1 MKITTVG
8 VDLAKTVF
16 QIHAADK
23 FGRKVHSRKL
33 RRTQMLAYFVRLE
46 PCKVAMEACGSA
58 HYWGRKLTE
67 LGHEVMLIAPQYV
80 KPYVRGDKTD
90 AADAQAICEAATRPD
105 MPTVAIKTASQQAV
119 LSSHRARAGFVKAR
133 TAAANQIRGLLAEF
147 GITLPQGI
155 RNVTTQVPAILED
168 GEQDLP
174 GEFRQLMLLL
184 VEHFKLLD
192 ERVQQLDEQ
201 ILRWHRSS
209 EASMRLAEIP
219 GVGVLT
225 ASAMVASVGDARHFK
240 SGKQLAAWLGLAPRQ
255 HSSGGQTNMLGI
267 SKRGDNYL
275 RTLLVHGARAKL
287 RCTPAQADSADWS
300 ERILARRHKNIAC
313 VAQAHK
319 TARIIWALLT
329 HDRRF
334 RLDYACAVATA

>member
-1 MKITTVG
+1 
-8 VDLAKTVF
+8 
-16 QIHAADK
+16 
-23 FGRKVHSRKL
+23 
-33 RRTQMLAYFVRLE
+33 
-46 PCKVAMEACGSA
+46 
-58 HYWGRKLTE
+58 
-67 LGHEVMLIAPQYV
+67 
-80 KPYVRGDKTD
+80 
-90 AADAQAICEAATRPD
+90 
-105 MPTVAIKTASQQAV
+105 
-119 LSSHRARAGFVKAR
+119 
-133 TAAANQIRGLLAEF
+133 AANQIRGLLAEF
-147 GITLPQGI
+147 GIILPQGI
-155 RNVTTQVPAILED
+155 KNVTTQVAPILED
-168 GEQDLP
+168 NEQDLP

-184 VEHFKLLD
+184 VEHFKLLN

-209 EASMRLAEIP
+209 QASMRLAEIP

-240 SGKQLAAWLGLAPRQ
+240 GGKQLAAWLGLAPRQ
-255 HSSGGQTNMLGI
+255 HSSGGQTHMLCL
-267 SKRGDNYL
+267 SKRGDHYL

-287 RCTPAQADSADWS
+287 RCTPARADSADWS

-334 RLDYACAVATA
+334 RHDYAYAAATA